1 MDLKA
6 ISNEEFQGVRQ
17 LSAEELAVISGGSMA
32 EDLVSAANKALKT
45 VGMVGG
51 VIMATVMYLSL
62 PKCD

>member
-6 ISNEEFQGVRQ
+6 TSNEEFQGVRQ

-62 PKCD
+62 PKCE

>member
-6 ISNEEFQGVRQ
+6 TSNEEFQGVRQ
-17 LSAEELAVISGGSMA
+17 LSAKELAVISGGSMA

-62 PKCD
+62 PKCE